1 MIKTRELTC
10 CDAFFF
16 FKNNS
21 LSLIFFHLRA
31 FKRFDRSLSED
42 FCIIIIEMHVIIIH
56 LLGLYCS
63 SYYEAFVCFNGS
75 GGCRE
80 MSILFQSEPADS
92 ATNLLNHNSI
102 RTVYNI
108 RLYENITYGDFF
120 PSDNRPS
127 YRSPRC
133 DMRSNGVRRCRT
145 DSTTTWRS
153 ACVLRAGWSV
163 PTSHTHRYT
172 I

>member
-1 MIKTRELTC
+1 MFVIGVIMVSKLFVYVQFSIDYFPLCYGCRLRRGFRLWRWRQQR
-10 CDAFFF
+10 AGGRS
-16 FKNNS
+16 FKSTEN
-21 LSLIFFHLRA
+21 
-31 FKRFDRSLSED
+31 KKYDRSLSED

-56 LLGLYCS
+56 LLCLYCS
-63 SYYEAFVCFNGS
+63 TYYESFVCFNGS

-80 MSILFQSEPADS
+80 MSILFQSEPAES

-127 YRSPRC
+127 YRSPWC
-133 DMRSNGVRRCRT
+133 DMR
-145 DSTTTWRS
+145 
-153 ACVLRAGWSV
+153 
-163 PTSHTHRYT
+163 
-172 I
+172 